1 MLTLQT
7 SHGPVTL
14 TKPSGA
20 GPLYHVMIGKWYHGQ
35 ICKVAMIIDNKGYAA
50 LSSTEWRGYLADKSE
65 ITEEELKLLV
75 EAVEKAESAKY
86 HP

>member
-1 MLTLQT
+1 
-7 SHGPVTL
+7 
-14 TKPSGA
+14 
-20 GPLYHVMIGKWYHGQ
+20 
-35 ICKVAMIIDNKGYAA
+35 MIIDNKGYAA